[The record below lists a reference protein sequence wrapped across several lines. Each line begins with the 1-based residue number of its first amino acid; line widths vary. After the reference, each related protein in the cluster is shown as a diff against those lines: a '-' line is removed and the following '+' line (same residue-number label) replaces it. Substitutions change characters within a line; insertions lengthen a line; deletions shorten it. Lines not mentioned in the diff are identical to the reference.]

1 MEIAL
6 FPTNSEQKSTLNVLN
21 LSAPPSLKL
30 VQNNATLAIMCISF
44 LEDI

>member
-1 MEIAL
+1 MEITL
-6 FPTNSEQKSTLNVLN
+6 FPINSEQRSILNVLN

-30 VQNNATLAIMCISF
+30 AQNNATLAIMCMSF